1 MALEIISQQL
11 GALAYGEKDLLAFPD
26 GILGFA
32 QWQDYLLV
40 DQDDVAPLRWLQP
53 VGEPAVTFTVLDP
66 YLFVPDYRICL
77 GDEDRAA
84 LDLVEGDEPAV
95 LVLVTI
101 PEDPSQMTA
110 NLLGPLVINPRTSKG
125 RQLVMH
131 DSGYP
136 IRHPLI
142 ADAPQAEA
150 TPSSAA
156 V

>member
-1 MALEIISQQL
+1 MEIVSQQL
-11 GALAYGEKDLLAFPD
+11 GALTYGEKDLLAFPD
-26 GILGFA
+26 GIPGFP
-32 QWQDYLLV
+32 QWHDYLLV

-53 VGEPAVTFTVLDP
+53 LAEPTVTFTVLNP
-66 YLFVPDYRICL
+66 YLFVPDYRIRL
-77 GDEDRAA
+77 GDEDRVA

-101 PEDPSQMTA
+101 PDDPIQMTA
-110 NLLGPLVINPRTSKG
+110 NLLGPLVINPRTNKG

-142 ADAPQAEA
+142 ANAPQAEA